1 MSKRKPRSAS
11 AFRRRG
17 ALREPYDVVL
27 IVCEGKKTEPEYF
40 RGLRKTYRLN
50 SANIKIV
57 PGDRGN
63 DPVSVVKFAIEE
75 YRQANG
81 DFDRVYCVFDRNG
94 HANYDEALALI
105 AASPIGKEN
114 KLQAITSVP
123 CFELWILLHF
133 VFSTAPF
140 TAAGGRSACDN
151 VIRVVRAHMPEYD
164 KALTDV
170 FSCLQP
176 RLDTALAHG
185 DRLTRHNRDAHSVD
199 PATRVHELV
208 KYLRELRTIGTVR
221 KVIPADG

>member
-1 MSKRKPRSAS
+1 MAKRKPRPARR
-11 AFRRRG
+11 FRRRE

-40 RGLRKTYRLN
+40 RGLQRTYRLS

-75 YRQANG
+75 YRRANG

-94 HANYDEALALI
+94 HANYEGALALI
-105 AASPIGKEN
+105 GKES
-114 KLQAITSVP
+114 KFQAITSMP

-133 VFSTAPF
+133 VYSTAPF

-151 VIRVVRAHMPEYD
+151 VTKAVRDHMPEYD
-164 KALTDV
+164 KALADV
-170 FSCLQP
+170 FDRLQP

-185 DRLTRHNRDAHSVD
+185 YRLTRHNRDAHSVN